1 MGVTDLTTVVG
12 ADGLRAGDIASLLR
26 RVTAASGGDGLSEH
40 KRMAV
45 LGAGT
50 GVSPGA
56 VLAGA
61 VEARSRP
68 AASLVGFAP
77 VVGAVSDGR
86 YAVELVVDPD
96 VDDPAGLADQL
107 LEGAIALVVR
117 CGGGSLR
124 LWSAAATA
132 DDDRRAG
139 AHGLHR
145 ERDLIQ
151 MRCPLPLE
159 PVVRSGHAEL
169 TTRPF
174 RPGADD
180 QAWLAVNNRAFG
192 DHPEQGHWDIA
203 ELRAHLLEP
212 WFDPDGFLL
221 VEEDGRLA
229 GSCWTKVHADTRP
242 PMGEIY
248 VIAVDPDFQGRGW
261 GRALTEAGLDWLA
274 GQGLT
279 VGMLYVDAD
288 NTAAVSLY
296 RSMGFV
302 DHHVDRA
309 YVGRFT

>member
-12 ADGLRAGDIASLLR
+12 ADGLRAGDIASLLQ
-26 RVTAASGGDGLSEH
+26 RVNAASGGDGLSEH

-50 GVSPGA
+50 DVSPGA

-68 AASLVGFAP
+68 APSLVGFAP
-77 VVGAVSDGR
+77 VVGDPAAGS
-86 YAVELVVDPD
+86 YAVELVVDPE
-96 VDDPAGLADQL
+96 VEDPSGLADEL
-107 LEGAIALVVR
+107 LEAAIALVIR

-124 LWSAAATA
+124 LWSPAATA

-151 MRCPLPLE
+151 MRCPLPLD
-159 PVVRSGHAEL
+159 PAVRSGHAAL

-174 RPGADD
+174 RPGVDD

-192 DHPEQGHWDIA
+192 DHPEQGHWDMGQ
-203 ELRAHLLEP
+203 LRAHLSEA

-221 VEEDGRLA
+221 VEEDGRVA

-279 VGMLYVDAD
+279 AGMLYVDAD

-296 RSMGFV
+296 RSMGFI
-302 DHHVDRA
+302 DHHIDRA
-309 YVGRFT
+309 YVGRFA